1 MHVVFFLICLIA
13 SSIGAIVGAGG
24 GIIIKPV
31 MDMFGLLP
39 VSTASFLCGVTVM
52 AMSVSSLIRSRNNGV
67 KLRLRTTFPLAIG
80 AALGGLVG
88 KWLFQLLRT
97 SFPNEN
103 MLGMVQAICLTLI
116 TFGVFLYVC
125 NKEKLPSKQ
134 IDSPLTSIIIGC
146 LLGVISAFL
155 GIGGGTSNIA
165 VLFFF
170 FSMDAK
176 EAAKNSLFIIVISQ
190 LSSIATAIVTATVPA
205 FSWLDMLS
213 MVAGGIGGA
222 LVGAVIT
229 AHIDNRK
236 VELVLKTLLLA
247 MICVNFS
254 NVIRFAF

>member
-1 MHVVFFLICLIA
+1 MYLIFFAICLFA

-31 MDMFGLLP
+31 MDMFGLMP

-52 AMSVSSLIRSRNNGV
+52 TMSVSSLIRSRSNGV
-67 KLRLRTTFPLAIG
+67 KLRLRTTFPLAVG

-88 KWLFQLLRT
+88 KWLFQILRT
-97 SFPNEN
+97 SFAQEN
-103 MLGMVQAICLTLI
+103 VLGMVQAICLTLI
-116 TFGVFLYVC
+116 TAGVFVYVC

-134 IDSPLTSIIIGC
+134 IDSPLTSVIIGC
-146 LLGVISAFL
+146 FLGIISAFL

-190 LSSIATAIVTATVPA
+190 LSSIATAVVTQTVPDFA
-205 FSWLDMLS
+205 WIDLLFMA
-213 MVAGGIGGA
+213 AGGVGGA
-222 LVGAVIT
+222 LIGAAISSR
-229 AHIDNRK
+229 IDNKK
-236 VELVLKTLLLA
+236 VELVLKCLLVA

-254 NVIRFAF
+254 NVVRFAL